1 MTPRLRAVAY
11 LVAAV
16 YFATCL
22 FVARADADVPAYVQA
37 VAAWGIGASLGLSV
51 MWWGRAS

>member
-1 MTPRLRAVAY
+1 MSPRHKALAH

-16 YFATCL
+16 YFAACM
-22 FVARADADVPAYVQA
+22 FAARADADVPAYVQA
-37 VAAWGIGASLGLSV
+37 VAAWGMGASLGLSV